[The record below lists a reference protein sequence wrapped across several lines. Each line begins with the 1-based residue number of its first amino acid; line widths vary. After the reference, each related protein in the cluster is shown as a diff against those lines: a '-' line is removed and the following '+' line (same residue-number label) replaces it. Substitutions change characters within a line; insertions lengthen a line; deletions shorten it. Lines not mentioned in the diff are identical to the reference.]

1 MAKADDD
8 VGAGDGLRRLASI
21 IAILAAFFGLFW
33 VLPPDTSLAQVRRS
47 GVLRACVPDLRPP
60 LVTADPHRPGIEVDL
75 LQAIAQHLGVTLAL
89 QRTSRMDLNFNP
101 RDWHVSRAQCS
112 VLAGGIVATRNTRSF
127 LDTTPPYL
135 ETGWALLRSET
146 DKSPKTL
153 SVYPVSSGL
162 DRIALA
168 RKLGSLNID
177 AKIVSTPGELVDSI
191 ASGKVDG
198 GVTEALTARGL
209 AEKESWQVNWLSAD
223 LGTQQVTFGLWKGDL
238 TLKRAIVDAL
248 EQLRES
254 RHIEALLSTYAMSP
268 IGPAVRQ

>member
-1 MAKADDD
+1 MAEADDG
-8 VGAGDGLRRLASI
+8 VGASDGLRRSASI

-60 LVTADPHRPGIEVDL
+60 LVTADPQRPGIEVDL
-75 LQAIAQHLGVTLAL
+75 LQAIAQHLGVTLVL
-89 QRTSRMDLNFNP
+89 ERTSRMDLNFNP

-112 VLAGGIVATRNTRSF
+112 VLAGGIVATRNTRNF

-135 ETGWALLRSET
+135 ETGWALLRSGT
-146 DKSPKTL
+146 DKSPKTV
-153 SVYPVSSGL
+153 SVYPVSGGL

-168 RKLGSLNID
+168 RKLGALHID

-209 AEKESWQVNWLSAD
+209 AKNESWQVSWLSTD

-248 EQLRES
+248 EQLRQS
-254 RHIEALLSTYAMSP
+254 GRIETLLSTYAISP
-268 IGPAVRQ
+268 IGPAVR

>member
-1 MAKADDD
+1 MAKADDG
-8 VGAGDGLRRLASI
+8 VGASNGLLRFASI
-21 IAILAAFFGLFW
+21 VAILVAFFVLFW

-47 GVLRACVPDLRPP
+47 GVLRACVPDMRAP
-60 LVTADPHRPGIEVDL
+60 LVTADPQRPGIEVDL
-75 LQAIAQHLGVTLAL
+75 LQAMAQHLGVTLL
-89 QRTSRMDLNFNP
+89 LERTSRMELNFNP

-135 ETGWALLRSET
+135 ETGWALLRSGT
-146 DKSPKTL
+146 DKSLKTV

-168 RKLGSLNID
+168 RKLGALHID
-177 AKIVSTPGELVDSI
+177 AKIVSTPGELVDNI

-209 AEKESWQVNWLSAD
+209 AKNERWQVNWLSAD
-223 LGTQQVTFGLWKGDL
+223 LETQQVTFGLWKGDL

-248 EQLRES
+248 ERLRQS
-254 RHIEALLSTYAMSP
+254 GRIETLLSTYAIAP
-268 IGPAVRQ
+268 IGPAVR

>member
-1 MAKADDD
+1 
-8 VGAGDGLRRLASI
+8 
-21 IAILAAFFGLFW
+21 
-33 VLPPDTSLAQVRRS
+33 
-47 GVLRACVPDLRPP
+47 
-60 LVTADPHRPGIEVDL
+60 
-75 LQAIAQHLGVTLAL
+75 VTLL
-89 QRTSRMDLNFNP
+89 LERTSRMDFNFNP

-127 LDTTPPYL
+127 LDTTPSYL
-135 ETGWALLRSET
+135 ETGWALPRSGT
-146 DKSPKTL
+146 DKSPRTL

-168 RKLGSLNID
+168 RKLGALNID

-209 AEKESWQVNWLSAD
+209 AKNESWQVNWLSAD

-248 EQLRES
+248 EQLRQKGQ
-254 RHIEALLSTYAMSP
+254 IEALLSTYSIAP
-268 IGPAVRQ
+268 IGPAVRQRGYEVQ

>member
-1 MAKADDD
+1 MAEADDG
-8 VGAGDGLRRLASI
+8 VGASDGLRRSASI

-47 GVLRACVPDLRPP
+47 GVLRACVPDLRPT
-60 LVTADPHRPGIEVDL
+60 LVTADPERPGIEVDL
-75 LQAIAQHLGVTLAL
+75 LQAIAQHLGVTLVL
-89 QRTSRMDLNFNP
+89 ERTSRMDLNFNP

-112 VLAGGIVATRNTRSF
+112 VLAGGIVATRNTRNF

-146 DKSPKTL
+146 DKSPRAL
-153 SVYPVSSGL
+153 SVYPLSSGL

-168 RKLGSLNID
+168 RKLGALRID

-209 AEKESWQVNWLSAD
+209 AKNESWQVNWLSAD
-223 LGTQQVTFGLWKGDL
+223 LETQQVAFGLWKGDL

-248 EQLRES
+248 EHLRQS
-254 RHIEALLSTYAMSP
+254 GLIEALLSTYAIPP
-268 IGPAVRQ
+268 IGPAVR

>member
-1 MAKADDD
+1 MAEADDGI
-8 VGAGDGLRRLASI
+8 GASDGLWRLASI

-60 LVTADPHRPGIEVDL
+60 LITADPRRPGIEVDL
-75 LQAIAQHLGVTLAL
+75 LQAIAHHLGVTLVL
-89 QRTSRMDLNFNP
+89 ELTSRMDLNFNP

-135 ETGWALLRSET
+135 ETGWALLRSEN

-168 RKLGSLNID
+168 RKLGALHID

-209 AEKESWQVNWLSAD
+209 AKNESWQVNWLSAD
-223 LGTQQVTFGLWKGDL
+223 LGTQQVTLGLWKGDL

-248 EQLRES
+248 EQLRQSGKIQE
-254 RHIEALLSTYAMSP
+254 LLSTYAIAP
-268 IGPAVRQ
+268 IGPPVR

>member
-1 MAKADDD
+1 MARADDD
-8 VGAGDGLRRLASI
+8 AGAGDGLRRLASS
-21 IAILAAFFGLFW
+21 IAILAAFFLLFW
-33 VLPPDTSLAQVRRS
+33 VLPPDTSLAQVKRS
-47 GVLRACVPDLRPP
+47 GVLRACVPDMRPP
-60 LVTADPHRPGIEVDL
+60 LVTTDPQRPGIDVDL
-75 LQAIAQHLGVTLAL
+75 LQAVAQRLGVSLVL
-89 QRTSRMDLNFNP
+89 ERTSRMDLNFNP

-135 ETGWALLRSET
+135 ETGWALLRSGP

-168 RKLGSLNID
+168 RKLGVLHID
-177 AKIVSTPGELVDSI
+177 VKIVSTPGELVDSI

-209 AEKESWQVNWLSAD
+209 ARNESWQVNWLSAD
-223 LGTQQVTFGLWKGDL
+223 LETQQVAFGLWKGDL
-238 TLKRAIVDAL
+238 TLKRAVVGAL
-248 EQLRES
+248 EQLRQ
-254 RHIEALLSTYAMSP
+254 RGQIEALLSTYAIAP
-268 IGPAVRQ
+268 IGPAVR